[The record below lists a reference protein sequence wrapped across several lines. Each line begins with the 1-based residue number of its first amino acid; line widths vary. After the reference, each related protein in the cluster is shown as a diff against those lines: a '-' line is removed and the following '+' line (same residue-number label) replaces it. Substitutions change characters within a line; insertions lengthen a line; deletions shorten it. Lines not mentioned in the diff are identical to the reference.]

1 MVLQQENVEAVAL
14 VLGLA
19 FLYRLPQ
26 IWQYS
31 VETLCRAPPARGVV
45 AVFRELEMNTQL
57 VIEVFSAF
65 LQGFCVLVAVHA
77 FSM

>member
-1 MVLQQENVEAVAL
+1 MILQQQLVENVEAVAL

-19 FLYRLPQ
+19 FLYWLPQ

-45 AVFRELEMNTQL
+45 AVASVHVFYELE
-57 VIEVFSAF
+57 AF
-65 LQGFCVLVAVHA
+65 PA
-77 FSM
+77 FF